1 MSCLI
6 EWKWSDGSENVK
18 SKKQQPSNTI
28 ILKDNR
34 EKEKQITSNRDLI
47 TTTFKNPFMANNN
60 YIDDLDTHNKFL
72 IPQNSNF

>member
-1 MSCLI
+1 MSNLVF
-6 EWKWSDGSENVK
+6 WKWSDGSENIK
-18 SKKQQPSNTI
+18 SKKQYVTNTI
-28 ILKDNR
+28 IINDNS